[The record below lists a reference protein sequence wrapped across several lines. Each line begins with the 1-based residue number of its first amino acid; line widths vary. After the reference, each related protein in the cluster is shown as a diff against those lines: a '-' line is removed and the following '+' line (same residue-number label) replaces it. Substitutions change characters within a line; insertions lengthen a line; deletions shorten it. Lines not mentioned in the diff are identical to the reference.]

1 MAATPVEAIKVT
13 VDAAPAAS
21 PPKVDYAT
29 DLFDLLSMEASNEKG
44 SEAASTDDWA
54 GFQSI

>member
-1 MAATPVEAIKVT
+1 MAATPVEAIKET
-13 VDAAPAAS
+13 VDTAPAAS
-21 PPKVDYAT
+21 PPKVDYTT
-29 DLFDLLSMEASNEKG
+29 DLFNLLSMEAPNEKG